1 MAATAPLSSDAHH
14 AAALVQRVLSAQA
27 AFGSPACTRDP
38 MSALRDL
45 GGPWVENV
53 CDPGGV
59 VATTAAIEN
68 F

>member
-1 MAATAPLSSDAHH
+1 MRTTLPRLYNESFRPRRLS
-14 AAALVQRVLSAQA
+14 
-27 AFGSPACTRDP
+27 GSPAWTRDP

-59 VATTAAIEN
+59 
-68 F
+68 